1 LGRLAAVTR
10 PAGGVDE
17 AAARAWQTGAVPL
30 LLIRHAHAGTRRDH
44 QGPDLT
50 RRLSARGARQAR
62 SLVRTLEG
70 YSPQRILSSPA
81 TRCVETVTPLA
92 EALRVKIE
100 ADQALSEGAGL
111 AALALVRSVAH
122 EKIALC
128 THGDVIPEILVALAD
143 EDHLDLGP
151 RPRQAKGSVWVL
163 EAGRSRFV
171 KAAYLPASG

>member
-1 LGRLAAVTR
+1 VA
-10 PAGGVDE
+10 
-17 AAARAWQTGAVPL
+17 L
-30 LLIRHAHAGTRRDH
+30 LLIRHAHAGTRLDH
-44 QGPDLT
+44 DGPDLT
-50 RRLSARGARQAR
+50 RRLSARGVRQAR

-100 ADQALSEGAGL
+100 EDQSLLEGAGL
-111 AALALVRSVAH
+111 TALALVRSVAH

-163 EAGRSRFV
+163 EAGSGRFV